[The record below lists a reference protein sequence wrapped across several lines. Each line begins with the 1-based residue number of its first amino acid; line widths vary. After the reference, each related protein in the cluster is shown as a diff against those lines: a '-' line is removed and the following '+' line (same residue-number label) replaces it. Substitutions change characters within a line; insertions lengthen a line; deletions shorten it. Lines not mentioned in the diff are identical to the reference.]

1 MDPTGIVATSTH
13 AILRGN
19 PFHRHVVKR
28 MSEPLP
34 AVFSKPFSSISA
46 PEAIVERILEA
57 LTLGE
62 LRAGDKLPDEAQ
74 LATSFGV
81 ARMTL
86 RNALV
91 VLRELG
97 LVSTARGR
105 FGGTFVTADVRERLR
120 EMALEKKISSE
131 ALRSLCDWRRAISG
145 EACFLAALRAS
156 DAQLSEIETA
166 AKAFVDGI
174 SDVDVRRSADA
185 RFHLLIAEI
194 AGSHHLVEQERA
206 IQDEFGVV
214 YTSLPLLRQP
224 VDTLSMDHD
233 PLVKALRSRDA
244 DAARTEMVA
253 HIEST
258 YTWCCSLLRVK
269 KMV

>member
-1 MDPTGIVATSTH
+1 
-13 AILRGN
+13 
-19 PFHRHVVKR
+19 
-28 MSEPLP
+28 MSEQLP
-34 AVFSKPFSSISA
+34 AAFSKPFSSLSA
-46 PEAIVERILEA
+46 PEAIVERILET
-57 LTLGE
+57 LTSGE

-74 LATSFGV
+74 LAMSFGV

-120 EMALEKKISSE
+120 EMALEKKVSSE
-131 ALRSLCDWRRAISG
+131 ALRSLSDWRRAISG
-145 EACFLAALRAS
+145 EACFLAARRAS
-156 DAQLSEIETA
+156 DAQLA
-166 AKAFVDGI
+166 AIADSAHGFVEGI
-174 SDVDVRRSADA
+174 SDVDARRSADA
-185 RFHLLIAEI
+185 RFHVLIAEI

-214 YTSLPLLRQP
+214 YTSLPSIRQP
-224 VDTLSMDHD
+224 VGTLSMDHD
-233 PLVKALRSRDA
+233 LLVEALRSRDA
-244 DAARTEMVA
+244 DRARAEMIA

-269 KMV
+269 KIA